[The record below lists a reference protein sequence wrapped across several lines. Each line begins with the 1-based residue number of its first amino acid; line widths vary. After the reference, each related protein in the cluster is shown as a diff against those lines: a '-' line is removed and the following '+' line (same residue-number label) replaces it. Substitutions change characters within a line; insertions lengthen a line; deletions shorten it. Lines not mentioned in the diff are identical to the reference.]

1 MARSNH
7 ATQMAVR
14 SANYLPRTKNGLI
27 HNAVFAR
34 TNRTPT
40 VTHIHTFGCPAYVL
54 MWELQ
59 SNKKIYEWKPR
70 CKVGIYLGPWPS
82 HTSTLHFILSP
93 STDNIL
99 LQFYVSFYDLFETVN
114 GDNIKILSEWHINAG
129 LIATKSISFVDEIAG
144 RPETVHQRQPN
155 ATLYH
160 SQPQQNNQQE
170 LNPSMINTGTLW
182 NMLNKGRLI

>member
-7 ATQMAVR
+7 DTQMAVR

-27 HNAVFAR
+27 PNAVFAR

-54 MWELQ
+54 MQELQ
-59 SNKKIYEWKPR
+59 SNKKIYKWKPR
-70 CKVGIYLGPWPS
+70 CKVGIYLGPS
-82 HTSTLHFILSP
+82 HTSTLHFILSS

-99 LQFYVSFYDLFETVN
+99 LQFHVSFYDLFETVN
-114 GDNIKILSEWHINAG
+114 GDNIKILSEWQINAG

-144 RPETVHQRQPN
+144 RPETVHQRQTN

-160 SQPQQNNQQE
+160 AQPQQNNQQE
-170 LNPSMINTGTLW
+170 LNTSMINTGTLW
-182 NMLNKGRLI
+182 NMLNKDRLT